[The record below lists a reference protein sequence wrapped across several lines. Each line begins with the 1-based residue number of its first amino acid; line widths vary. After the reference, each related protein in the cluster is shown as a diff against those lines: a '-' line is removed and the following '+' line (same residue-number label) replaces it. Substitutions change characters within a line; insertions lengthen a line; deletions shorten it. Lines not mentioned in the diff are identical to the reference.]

1 MIRRIHLALIALM
14 LAIGGVCFPGGA
26 QAQGIEQRLNNAF
39 DAMANYTPPSVS
51 LNARRGVISG
61 GSLTIRT
68 PNVGLRPFSLRGPS
82 ISVGCGGIDAFFG
95 SFSFI
100 SKEQLVQAMRAIV
113 TAALTYAFQL
123 ALEAM
128 CPSCA
133 STLGTLQE
141 WLNNANEM
149 LTNSCEAT
157 RNLMDQHGIS
167 AAITK
172 TAEAWRVGNATVKDH
187 SDAKNQGSTKSPV
200 KAATDESNNVG
211 GGGGGGGGA
220 NDVRK
225 QTIAEGNQV
234 WQVLKTSPLASFGF
248 EDNDFLEEIMSM
260 TGTVIACMPD
270 NDDCAEIGTDP
281 SSGDHIGQEGEIQ
294 VWRKPPV
301 MSLRDLVVGTDANLS
316 VKQYHCVSDKEKC
329 RKIEVGTNPITGMA
343 TKIRQAFN
351 GTLGPGGNPTGSS
364 PGILWKVRFNYS
376 TAPTPEEEK
385 WLKVGGSLSAMA
397 IRLAQKDL
405 SMARGFVDD
414 NAEAIAAEIILDYV
428 SKYLLGANVAMG
440 RSNQDGLDYA
450 YQLISES
457 TDRMRKDAQE
467 FYEKSNKNMAMYQ
480 AFLARSQAQL

>member
-61 GSLTIRT
+61 GSMTIRT

-167 AAITK
+167 TAITK
-172 TAEAWRVGNATVKDH
+172 TAEAWRWGKGIAKDPSDARNQGGAKSSVLAATEESTNAGGGGNDVRNATV
-187 SDAKNQGSTKSPV
+187 
-200 KAATDESNNVG
+200 
-211 GGGGGGGGA
+211 
-220 NDVRK
+220 
-225 QTIAEGNQV
+225 AEGNQV
-234 WQVLKTSPLASFGF
+234 WQVLKKSPLASFGF

-270 NDDCAEIGTDP
+270 NDECADVGTDP
-281 SSGDHIGQEGEIQ
+281 SSGGHIGQPGEIQ

-301 MSLRDLVVGTDANLS
+301 MSLRDLVVGTDKNQS
-316 VKQYHCVSDKEKC
+316 VKQYHCVGDKEKC
-329 RKIEVGTNPITGMA
+329 RKIEVGTNPITGFA
-343 TKIRQAFN
+343 TQIRQAFN

-428 SKYLLGANVAMG
+428 SKYLLGANVALG

-450 YQLISES
+450 YQLIADS
-457 TDRMRKDAQE
+457 TGKMRTDAQE

>member
-26 QAQGIEQRLNNAF
+26 QAQGIEQRLNDAF

-61 GSLTIRT
+61 GSMTIRT

-82 ISVGCGGIDAFFG
+82 ISVGCGGIDMFFG

-113 TAALTYAFQL
+113 TAALTYAFQI

-133 STLGTLQE
+133 NVLGTLQD
-141 WLNNANEM
+141 WLNQANEM

-157 RNLMDQHGIS
+157 RNLMDQHGIK
-167 AAITK
+167 AAIK
-172 TAEAWRVGNATVKDH
+172 NAAESWRTALGTAKDP
-187 SDAKNQGSTKSPV
+187 SDAKNQGATNSSV
-200 KAATDESNNVG
+200 KAATEESTR
-211 GGGGGGGGA
+211 GGGGA
-220 NDVRK
+220 NKDVRK
-225 QTIAEGNQV
+225 ETVAEGNQV
-234 WQVLKTSPLASFGF
+234 WQVLKRSPMASFGF
-248 EDNDFLEEIMSM
+248 DSNEFFEEIMSM
-260 TGTVIACMPD
+260 TGTVIVCMPD
-270 NDDCAEIGTDP
+270 DNDCAEVGT
-281 SSGDHIGQEGEIQ
+281 SVSTGDHIGQDGELQ
-294 VWRKPPV
+294 VWRRPPI
-301 MSLRDLVVGTDANLS
+301 MTLRDLVMGKAANSS
-316 VKQYHCVSDKEKC
+316 VKQYRCVGDYEKC
-329 RKIEVGTNPITGMA
+329 RKIEVATNPMVGMA
-343 TKIRQAFN
+343 TQIRQAFN
-351 GTLGPGGNPTGSS
+351 GTIGPGGNPTGGS

-376 TAPTPEEEK
+376 SAPTAEEEK

-405 SMARGFVDD
+405 NMARGFVDD

-428 SKYLLGANVAMG
+428 SKYLLGANVALG
-440 RSNQDGLDYA
+440 RANQDGLDYA
-450 YQLISES
+450 YELISQS
-457 TDRMRKDAQE
+457 TDAMRRDAKE
-467 FYEKSNKNMAMYQ
+467 FYEKSNKSMAMYQ